1 MNTEGN
7 QSMATRVPAYRQAQ
21 LEIKRFIEVNRL
33 GMGDPLPPEA
43 VLAKELG
50 ISRPSLREGM
60 KALESLGIV
69 ESRHGEG
76 VFVAPF
82 SFDTIIENLPYSI
95 VADGK
100 SLYDLLQVRAAIEL
114 GVVTQV
120 VDRIS
125 PQDKARL
132 RELAERMVAA
142 AKEGRDFEQEDGE
155 FHATMYRCLDNPF
168 LSRLI
173 DLFWRVFHRLNQSD
187 TAPDHWALES
197 TAQDHLRIA
206 EVIDRGDKAA
216 LLEEHQKHFRA
227 IFSRLQQAASQGTA
241 AQGRQAQAL
250 VQQVAAGGLD
260 LAGRLERLNK

>member
-82 SFDTIIENLPYSI
+82 SFDTSSRTCRIPSSPT
-95 VADGK
+95 A
-100 SLYDLLQVRAAIEL
+100 RAY
-114 GVVTQV
+114 TTCC
-120 VDRIS
+120 RC
-125 PQDKARL
+125 
-132 RELAERMVAA
+132 
-142 AKEGRDFEQEDGE
+142 GRPS
-155 FHATMYRCLDNPF
+155 N
-168 LSRLI
+168 
-173 DLFWRVFHRLNQSD
+173 
-187 TAPDHWALES
+187 WAW
-197 TAQDHLRIA
+197 
-206 EVIDRGDKAA
+206 
-216 LLEEHQKHFRA
+216 
-227 IFSRLQQAASQGTA
+227 
-241 AQGRQAQAL
+241 
-250 VQQVAAGGLD
+250 
-260 LAGRLERLNK
+260 